1 MQPDVADRLR
11 RINREFYQSF
21 AAPFAATRR
30 RLQPGAAAV
39 LERLPR
45 QASVVDLGCGSGEV
59 ARALH
64 RRGHQG
70 AYLGLD
76 ECAPLLEQARSAGL
90 PQAEFATAD
99 LADPAWTASARPPC
113 DWALAFAV
121 LHHLPGPAR
130 RGFLA
135 GVRSILAPEGFFAF
149 SVWQFQ
155 HSERLTRRIV
165 PWPSVGLDPSQVDAG
180 DHLIDWRHGG
190 SGLRYVHAFEAGE
203 LEDLARQTGFRW
215 VERFESDGQGGR
227 LGLYAV
233 WSPDGGF
240 EGTSGRQL

>member
-30 RLQPGAAAV
+30 RLQPGAAAM

-64 RRGHQG
+64 RRGHRG
-70 AYLGLD
+70 DYLGLD
-76 ECAPLLEQARSAGL
+76 ECAPLLEQARTAGL
-90 PQAEFATAD
+90 PQAKFASAD
-99 LADPAWTASARPPC
+99 LADPAWTASVRPPC

-135 GVRSILAPEGFFAF
+135 GVRSVLAPQGFFAF
-149 SVWQFQ
+149 SVWQFL

-165 PWPSVGLDPSQVDAG
+165 PWASVGLDPSQVDAG
-180 DHLIDWRHGG
+180 DYLIDWRHGG
-190 SGLRYVHAFEAGE
+190 RGLRYLHAFESGE
-203 LEDLARQTGFRW
+203 LEALARQTGFRW
-215 VERFESDGQGGR
+215 IERFESDGQGGR

-233 WSPDGGF
+233 WSPDGGL
-240 EGTSGRQL
+240 EGASGRQL

>member
-39 LERLPR
+39 LKRLPR

-76 ECAPLLEQARSAGL
+76 ECAPLLEQARSDGL

-155 HSERLTRRIV
+155 NSERLTRRIV

-203 LEDLARQTGFRW
+203 LDHLARQTGFRW
-215 VERFESDGQGGR
+215 VERFESYGQGGR

-233 WSPDGGF
+233 WSPDGGSK
-240 EGTSGRQL
+240 GTSSRQL